1 LGNAETEGGAG
12 VIGRSLT
19 VHAKEPFG
27 NATTR
32 TFKILFASSGSFP
45 PKAARKSLKLQRS
58 HSTRV
63 DHPH

>member
-27 NATTR
+27 NIRLERFLSAESSKKIAKIAT
-32 TFKILFASSGSFP
+32 FAFDP
-45 PKAARKSLKLQRS
+45 R
-58 HSTRV
+58 
-63 DHPH
+63 